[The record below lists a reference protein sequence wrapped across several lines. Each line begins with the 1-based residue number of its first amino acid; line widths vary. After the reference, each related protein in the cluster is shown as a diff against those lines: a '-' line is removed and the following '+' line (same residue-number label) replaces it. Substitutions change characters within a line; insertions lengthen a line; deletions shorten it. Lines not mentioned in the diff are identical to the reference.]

1 MPRHSVGRRAPTSP
15 KRPRMPSAPPLAS
28 CFAGFLVPRLAAAAR
43 VALGAPA
50 PARAAERRRRNG
62 GGSSYQRSAVLP
74 SQMRRRHY
82 RHLAS
87 KQSTKRR
94 HGGGTAAAPSATR
107 VRRLATVLTHT
118 PAHFTQLTLP
128 GLVH

>member
-1 MPRHSVGRRAPTSP
+1 MPRHSVGRRAPASP
-15 KRPRMPSAPPLAS
+15 KRPRMPPPPPLTS

-50 PARAAERRRRNG
+50 HAVAAEWRRARRNG
-62 GGSSYQRSAVLP
+62 AGGSSYQRLAVLP
-74 SQMRRRHY
+74 SHMRRRHY

-87 KQSTKRR
+87 KQSILS
-94 HGGGTAAAPSATR
+94 GGTTAAPSATR
-107 VRRLATVLTHT
+107 VRRLAAVLTHT